1 MTSFWLITNFKS
13 PLELSRFLVSSS
25 LGRLRCPRT
34 KSSDIIVLQIIWAFL
49 RFTSLSGIRVW
60 GVWRL
65 PAVRSWAF
73 PFPGFIRAPSQH
85 PFVYRVTASW
95 CLGRVAL
102 LLQAANVSV
111 QPNCAAFRDLLMSC
125 FHANLLTTTL
135 GKSKC
140 MTSVSRLSSGQP
152 DFYSTALFNLPGFI
166 HMYMSSPFE
175 SLLFLPLSEAHVSI
189 SVKYIPRCA
198 GTPLFQNS
206 SNTASICHS
215 CHKGQSESV
224 KQCDSVR
231 TGQSRIMQSF
241 WTSLLSKVSMQ
252 YHAIFKCCIVQI
264 WTCCYR

>member
-1 MTSFWLITNFKS
+1 MMTFAILDVHIKGKVKQRRHAVTSFWLITNFKS

-49 RFTSLSGIRVW
+49 RFTSPSGIRVW

-65 PAVRSWAF
+65 PAFRSWAF

-125 FHANLLTTTL
+125 SHANLLTTTL

-140 MTSVSRLSSGQP
+140 MTSVSRLSSGHP
-152 DFYSTALFNLPGFI
+152 DFYSTALFNRL
-166 HMYMSSPFE
+166 YS
-175 SLLFLPLSEAHVSI
+175 HVH
-189 SVKYIPRCA
+189 VIP
-198 GTPLFQNS
+198 
-206 SNTASICHS
+206 I
-215 CHKGQSESV
+215 
-224 KQCDSVR
+224 
-231 TGQSRIMQSF
+231 
-241 WTSLLSKVSMQ
+241 
-252 YHAIFKCCIVQI
+252 
-264 WTCCYR
+264 

>member
-1 MTSFWLITNFKS
+1 MFSRWKIWWPSRYWMCTSKEKFSNEDMLWHPFGWLPTSNP

-49 RFTSLSGIRVW
+49 RFTSPSGIRVW

-140 MTSVSRLSSGQP
+140 MTSVSRLSSGHP
-152 DFYSTALFNLPGFI
+152 DFYSTALFNRL
-166 HMYMSSPFE
+166 Y
-175 SLLFLPLSEAHVSI
+175 LHVI
-189 SVKYIPRCA
+189 TI
-198 GTPLFQNS
+198 
-206 SNTASICHS
+206 
-215 CHKGQSESV
+215 
-224 KQCDSVR
+224 
-231 TGQSRIMQSF
+231 
-241 WTSLLSKVSMQ
+241 
-252 YHAIFKCCIVQI
+252 
-264 WTCCYR
+264 